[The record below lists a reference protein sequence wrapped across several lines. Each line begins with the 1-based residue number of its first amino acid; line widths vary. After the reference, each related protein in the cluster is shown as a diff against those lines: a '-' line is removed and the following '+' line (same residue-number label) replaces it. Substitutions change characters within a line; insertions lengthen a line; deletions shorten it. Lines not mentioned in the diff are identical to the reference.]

1 MYRRKTSLKI
11 DLEHLIYRHF
21 WTSTIKTCIFNG
33 KFFAG
38 LSNLLFTC
46 PEDYLQS
53 NVSERKSWKL
63 KDFWLNFEVFG
74 TMAENL
80 FQGCQNSKRCSGKNL
95 LKNVFKREN
104 FIIFFRFWVV
114 FYFEWKNSLELRNP
128 QSTYPWKLFGK
139 NVFRKYIKSFTL
151 LWFLI

>member
-1 MYRRKTSLKI
+1 MYRRKTSIKI
-11 DLEHLIYRHF
+11 DLEHLICRHF
-21 WTSTIKTCIFNG
+21 WTSTMKACIFNG

-38 LSNLLFTC
+38 LSNLLCTC

-63 KDFWLNFEVFG
+63 KDFWINFEVFG

-95 LKNVFKREN
+95 LKNVFKREK
-104 FIIFFRFWVV
+104 FIIFFRFLVF
-114 FYFEWKNSLELRNP
+114 FYFEWKNSIEGRNP
-128 QSTYPWKLFGK
+128 QITYPWKIFEETFCENL
-139 NVFRKYIKSFTL
+139 
-151 LWFLI
+151 